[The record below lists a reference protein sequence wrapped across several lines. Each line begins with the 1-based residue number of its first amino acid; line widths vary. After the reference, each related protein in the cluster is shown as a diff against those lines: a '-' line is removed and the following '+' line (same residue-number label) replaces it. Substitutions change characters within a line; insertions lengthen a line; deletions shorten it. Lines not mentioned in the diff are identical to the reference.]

1 MKAYYSI
8 ADLQALELPGLP
20 TTRRGLEKYVLN
32 KQFKYREVASRG
44 KGGIRKEYE
53 LNDELNQQIV
63 LKQMKSEILTSPNY
77 EQKLEV
83 VVADSSL
90 PNANDLLNWQREV
103 AENRLFVVRFIQ
115 GNILNGIKK
124 KLKQSKCLSNKLPL
138 KVCLKIFKRLFVK
151 RMLKLEKKEQ

>member
-124 KLKQSKCLSNKLPL
+124 TKAVEMFIEQAAA